1 MPLIIIEILF
11 FREYSY
17 SVKEMFRNLLSLHNR
32 RIANS
37 VMEKDPQPSQE
48 DPRIFLRFKNPV
60 SFQIPGMLL
69 QNDFLPVRRR
79 TVSSFQDFRIFACI
93 GNGNTGI
100 AEGIPADDIVRK
112 IIRNHLNEVADMTLR
127 CFGQLFSFKR

>member
-1 MPLIIIEILF
+1 
-11 FREYSY
+11 
-17 SVKEMFRNLLSLHNR
+17 MFRNLLSLHNR

-69 QNDFLPVRRR
+69 LQIPAGKP
-79 TVSSFQDFRIFACI
+79 VSS
-93 GNGNTGI
+93 
-100 AEGIPADDIVRK
+100 
-112 IIRNHLNEVADMTLR
+112 DM
-127 CFGQLFSFKR
+127 G